1 LIFFCLFT
9 YFLYSQQNDINNH
22 RRPYTTNEISKKS
35 EKKKEK
41 KVDSTLRKSISPPHG
56 SKNRFRCVVCYKDA
70 TLWCSQCISCY
81 CGICWNRIDHHKHF
95 HSIPITSID
104 PSNFPL
110 RQSSSLREYQ
120 TQHSTSHPSL
130 SPKKSYSSSTLFAS
144 YRSNDELE
152 KAFNELDTMD
162 DPKRG
167 TQHKPAVIP
176 RDENHVLSYQ
186 DYPNPP
192 VYLDGKGHIH
202 NMKDHTSRPPSRS
215 LYDRP
220 LSPFHP
226 GGDDKVLIRTLSP
239 PITYDV
245 KVCPANI
252 NALKY
257 YEGDQFN
264 GEVQSSYHYITA
276 AEYAKEIVDLTK
288 TAGLPTSSVSAP
300 STASVTGKGKKT
312 STLQQPSVTS
322 ASGSHGG
329 SLSSSKKQPEMTLAK
344 SIALQQLAGI
354 APERIP
360 KEEIEKIQ
368 RQLDEN
374 DEKMKFL
381 KQRGIDTPTKNDVV
395 TVRRDPYKHRKK
407 PKTAFSADGNG
418 TLGIALSSKPSTVVK
433 PMKGI
438 THELLPLDWKDGF
451 FKTDGLTIE
460 EEKKKKN
467 GLKLFPEGTVGHRRS
482 QSPPL
487 SHDHHSV
494 PVLHDIKP
502 REVSMFNGVAVYTV
516 GYKK

>member
-1 LIFFCLFT
+1 LFLL
-9 YFLYSQQNDINNH
+9 FSHQNDINNH
-22 RRPYTTNEISKKS
+22 RRPYTTNEVSKKS
-35 EKKKEK
+35 EKKKENK
-41 KVDSTLRKSISPPHG
+41 GDSTLRKSISPPHG

-110 RQSSSLREYQ
+110 RQSSSLREFQ
-120 TQHSTSHPSL
+120 TQHSSSGHPFSAPL

-152 KAFNELDTMD
+152 KAFNELDTTD

-167 TQHKPAVIP
+167 TLNKPAMIP

-192 VYLDGKGHIH
+192 VYLDGKGLIH

-226 GGDDKVLIRTLSP
+226 GGEDKVLIRTLSP
-239 PITYDV
+239 PIMYDV
-245 KVCPANI
+245 KVCPPNM

-257 YEGDQFN
+257 YEGDKFK
-264 GEVQSSYHYITA
+264 GEVESSYHYITA
-276 AEYAKEIVDLTK
+276 AEYAKEIGDLTK
-288 TAGLPTSSVSAP
+288 NAGLPLSSASAL
-300 STASVTGKGKKT
+300 SAAAGKGKKP
-312 STLQQPSVTS
+312 SLQQPSVAS

-329 SLSSSKKQPEMTLAK
+329 SHSSSKKQPEMTLAK
-344 SIALQQLAGI
+344 TIALQQLAGI
-354 APERIP
+354 APESIS

-381 KQRGIDTPTKNDVV
+381 KQRGVASPPKNDV

-407 PKTAFSADGNG
+407 PKTAFSVEGNG
-418 TLGIALSSKPSTVVK
+418 TVGIVLSQKPSTVVK

-467 GLKLFPEGTVGHRRS
+467 GLKLFVDGNRRS

-487 SHDHHSV
+487 SRGLHTG
-494 PVLHDIKP
+494 PPLHDIKP